1 MAAFEDLKKSEVQSN
16 SDRIFDEFC
25 ADRESVAALGIT
37 DEEFRE
43 LSRASLLGT
52 LTSKEDL
59 LFILKQIRKAME
71 PAELPANEQSIP
83 EVMARAETMRRAALA
98 KLDQS
103 DSQGTGSLSRAA
115 WRRVKMM
122 LNRRIHPSPS
132 YRTD

>member
-43 LSRASLLGT
+43 LSRASLLGA
-52 LTSKEDL
+52 LTSTEDV
-59 LFILKQIRKAME
+59 LFMLKQIRKAVR
-71 PAELPANEQSIP
+71 PAEPPVNEQSMSDA
-83 EVMARAETMRRAALA
+83 VAMTETMRRAALA

-103 DSQGTGSLSRAA
+103 DSQGTGPLSRAA